1 MLTHLLIEIKASL
14 SAVSPPP
21 MASTALVLTEAVKVL
36 PSAPLRILRLKL
48 LKVFKVAR
56 GAESELW
63 IRTADG
69 GLIPLGDT
77 GGADEDKE
85 IDWWLESDSEVVLY
99 VKSEDGDGSSRS
111 GS

>member
-48 LKVFKVAR
+48 LKVFKAPR
-56 GAESELW
+56 GAEGELW

-69 GLIPLGDT
+69 GLTPLGDT

-99 VKSEDGDGSSRS
+99 VKK
-111 GS
+111 